1 MNQVSLIGRITKT
14 PEIKY
19 TTGEKSMAVARFN
32 LAVDRPMKKNEADFI
47 SVVCFGKTA
56 EVVEKYAGKGK
67 QLGITGRIQTGSYE
81 KDGRKV
87 YTTDVI
93 ADRVELLGS
102 KSESAATE
110 TKENDEVP
118 AGFERLQSEMD
129 IPF

>member
-1 MNQVSLIGRITKT
+1 MNQVSLIGRITKD
-14 PEIKY
+14 PDIKY
-19 TTGEKSMAVARFN
+19 TSGEKSMAVARFN
-32 LAVDRPMKKNEADFI
+32 LAVDRPMKKGEADFI

-67 QLGITGRIQTGSYE
+67 QLGVVGRIQTGSYE

-102 KSESAATE
+102 KSESTATE
-110 TKENDEVP
+110 AKADDIP
-118 AGFERLQSEMD
+118 AGFEKLQGEMD

>member
-1 MNQVSLIGRITKT
+1 MNQVSLIGRITKD

-19 TTGEKSMAVARFN
+19 TSGEKSMAVARFN
-32 LAVDRPMKKNEADFI
+32 LAVDRPMKKGEADFI

-67 QLGITGRIQTGSYE
+67 QLGVVGRIQTGSYE

-102 KSESAATE
+102 KSESAAPE
-110 TKENDEVP
+110 AKADDIP
-118 AGFERLQSEMD
+118 AGFEKLQGEMD